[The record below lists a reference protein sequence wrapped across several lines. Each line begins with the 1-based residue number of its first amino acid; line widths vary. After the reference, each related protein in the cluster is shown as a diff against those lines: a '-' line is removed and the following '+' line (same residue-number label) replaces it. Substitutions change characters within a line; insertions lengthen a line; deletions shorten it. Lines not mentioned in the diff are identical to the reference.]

1 MLLLHYYRSS
11 NEASIKFRDEQKPPL
26 FMGKIPLNILD
37 FPFQSGIVVGDSKSY
52 LSTYRSSSIQVRR
65 SSFMLHFKPRLGD
78 FSIKK
83 SQTSLATSSSSRKEE
98 IRSWRNGVIVNSMP
112 DLNGGLLH
120 AVELLE
126 KPPENGF
133 GAERWLSGSL
143 SFR

>member
-52 LSTYRSSSIQVRR
+52 LSTYRSSSIQ
-65 SSFMLHFKPRLGD
+65 PRLGD